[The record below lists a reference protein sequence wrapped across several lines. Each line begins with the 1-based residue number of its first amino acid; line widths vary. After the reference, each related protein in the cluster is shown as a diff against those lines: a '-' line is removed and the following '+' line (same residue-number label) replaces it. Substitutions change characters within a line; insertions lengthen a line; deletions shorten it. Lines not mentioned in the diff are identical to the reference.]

1 MATQPKSKKAA
12 VKKPASRSQ
21 KPVPVVKPKPV
32 AKKATAKP
40 VSKVPAATKP
50 PIKPKPKPAAKAPSV
65 SKTPTKPETVVKPK
79 ATTAKVKSQ
88 TLSAPQPKVAVV
100 EPKPIA
106 AAAEPTP
113 EPAPALPPPVLV
125 ATPAPKSAVVEIHP
139 SPKIIPPGAPLT
151 VSVQSSQGAAA
162 NGNSHPANLLV
173 VVTCAGWP
181 VTELSK
187 DHFTLMEH
195 FEVPGQTAPFSNNIT
210 SFRNAGTGAYL
221 LQIRPINAAPWRVG
235 HHLGQLLIST
245 PDDQQGQAAFKLII
259 R

>member
-1 MATQPKSKKAA
+1 MATQPKPKKAA
-12 VKKPASRSQ
+12 VKKPAPRSQ
-21 KPVPVVKPKPV
+21 KPVPVVKSKPA
-32 AKKATAKP
+32 AKKTTAKP
-40 VSKVPAATKP
+40 ASKVPAASKP
-50 PIKPKPKPAAKAPSV
+50 PIKPKPKPAVKASPV
-65 SKTPTKPETVVKPK
+65 SKTPAKRDPVIKPK
-79 ATTAKVKSQ
+79 APTAKVNSK
-88 TLSAPQPKVAVV
+88 TLPVPQPKVAVA
-100 EPKPIA
+100 EPEPIA
-106 AAAEPTP
+106 AVVEPAL
-113 EPAPALPPPVLV
+113 EPAPALPPPAL
-125 ATPAPKSAVVEIHP
+125 AAAPAAKPHTVEIHP
-139 SPKIIPPGAPLT
+139 APKIIPPGAPLT

-173 VVTCAGWP
+173 IVTCAGWP